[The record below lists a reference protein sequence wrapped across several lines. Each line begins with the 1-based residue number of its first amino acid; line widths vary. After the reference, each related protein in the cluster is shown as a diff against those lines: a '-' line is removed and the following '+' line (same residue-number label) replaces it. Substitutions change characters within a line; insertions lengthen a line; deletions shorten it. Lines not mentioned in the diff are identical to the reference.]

1 MSEEEE
7 ELEGEELDLEPEEEG
22 DDSFEEDFE
31 ATELDDEML
40 EKPNADA
47 AKANP
52 KRETAAV
59 RKQNRKIV
67 EGIIDKAYFESEE
80 AIQRV
85 YGELKE
91 GSDMAAAKEY
101 SLGVE
106 LTENDVVKH
115 PTFGL
120 GFVLELMSPTK
131 VEVLFEDGVKKLV
144 CNQDV

>member
-1 MSEEEE
+1 MADEEE
-7 ELEGEELDLEPEEEG
+7 ELEGEELDLEPEEEEEE
-22 DDSFEEDFE
+22 DDFEEDFE
-31 ATELDDEML
+31 ATELDDDML

-85 YGELKE
+85 YEELKE

-101 SLGVE
+101 SLDVE
-106 LTENDVVKH
+106 LTENDVVEH
-115 PTFGL
+115 PKFGL

-144 CNQDV
+144 CNQ

>member
-1 MSEEEE
+1 MAEDGK
-7 ELEGEELDLEPEEEG
+7 ELDGEELDLEPDEEA
-22 DDSFEEDFE
+22 DDAYEDDFE
-31 ATELDDEML
+31 ATELDDDML
-40 EKPNADA
+40 EKPNTDA

-80 AIQRV
+80 STRRV
-85 YGELKE
+85 YDELRDE
-91 GSDMAAAKEY
+91 SDIAAAKPY
-101 SLGVE
+101 ALDVE
-106 LTENDVVKH
+106 LTENDAVDH

-144 CNQDV
+144 CNQG